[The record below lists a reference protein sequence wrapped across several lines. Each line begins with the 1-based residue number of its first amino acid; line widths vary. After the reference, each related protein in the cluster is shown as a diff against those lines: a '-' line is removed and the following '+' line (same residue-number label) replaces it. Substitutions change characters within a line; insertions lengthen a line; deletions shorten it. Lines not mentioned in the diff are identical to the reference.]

1 MSGRS
6 PPLYC
11 TLTLIAMQGCNV
23 NLKAASIFSYPVVSK
38 SSFTSFLFLTLTEF
52 RSITKNTSISFFTFL
67 LASFCKFVIL
77 HPSRFFSISFL
88 FTVDVPIYRP
98 VVARPKRTGK
108 QGKPVNRY
116 TGENAR
122 TCTKRADVSPQTSI
136 WRVCVSPA
144 VVVACNYS
152 IISARVCNTAV
163 HRRQQFSYDSS
174 ALSAQAGVHSIGTV
188 PKT

>member
-1 MSGRS
+1 MIREE
-6 PPLYC
+6 LYY
-11 TLTLIAMQGCNV
+11 MV
-23 NLKAASIFSYPVVSK
+23 NYHVLFVAL
-38 SSFTSFLFLTLTEF
+38 LFLNSMDRKETHGL
-52 RSITKNTSISFFTFL
+52 RQRTKVRI
-67 LASFCKFVIL
+67 
-77 HPSRFFSISFL
+77 
-88 FTVDVPIYRP
+88 TVDVPIYRP

-108 QGKPVNRY
+108 QGKPINRY
-116 TGENAR
+116 TGMYRYTRENAR
-122 TCTKRADVSPQTSI
+122 TCTRRADVSPQTSI

-163 HRRQQFSYDSS
+163 HRRQQLSNDSS

>member
-1 MSGRS
+1 MANFWMTVGS
-6 PPLYC
+6 PHLHTDDRVRR
-11 TLTLIAMQGCNV
+11 TLCRQ
-23 NLKAASIFSYPVVSK
+23 
-38 SSFTSFLFLTLTEF
+38 
-52 RSITKNTSISFFTFL
+52 
-67 LASFCKFVIL
+67 
-77 HPSRFFSISFL
+77 H
-88 FTVDVPIYRP
+88 TVDVPIYRP

-122 TCTKRADVSPQTSI
+122 TCTRRADVSPQTSI

-152 IISARVCNTAV
+152 IICARVCNTAV

-174 ALSAQAGVHSIGTV
+174 ALSAQAGVHSIGVVVLSLSWHNSPAAHGMVCRQVLAAARNTQRV
-188 PKT
+188 MLCCVQQRVWE

>member
-1 MSGRS
+1 MSNR
-6 PPLYC
+6 
-11 TLTLIAMQGCNV
+11 LTRDGT
-23 NLKAASIFSYPVVSK
+23 AADLSRETSFSGADEDRKSVIFS
-38 SSFTSFLFLTLTEF
+38 
-52 RSITKNTSISFFTFL
+52 TFL
-67 LASFCKFVIL
+67 AYTLLYIFPCSADRERDWLPPCKVVFSGGQSVQSM
-77 HPSRFFSISFL
+77 SRF
-88 FTVDVPIYRP
+88 TGP

-122 TCTKRADVSPQTSI
+122 TCTRRSDVSPQTSI

-163 HRRQQFSYDSS
+163 HRRQLAVQLRQQCFKCTSRS
-174 ALSAQAGVHSIGTV
+174 ALDWNSSKNMKCLSLFITRSIA
-188 PKT
+188 

>member
-1 MSGRS
+1 MVFYIVSG
-6 PPLYC
+6 
-11 TLTLIAMQGCNV
+11 
-23 NLKAASIFSYPVVSK
+23 
-38 SSFTSFLFLTLTEF
+38 LFLL
-52 RSITKNTSISFFTFL
+52 FFWCPCM
-67 LASFCKFVIL
+67 AI
-77 HPSRFFSISFL
+77 
-88 FTVDVPIYRP
+88 TVDVPLYRP

-108 QGKPVNRY
+108 QGKPVYRHVPVNRYLFTGTCRY

-122 TCTKRADVSPQTSI
+122 TCTRRADVSPQTSI

-152 IISARVCNTAV
+152 IISARACNTAV

-188 PKT
+188 PIT

>member
-1 MSGRS
+1 MRATRRQGVLGVVRCATRPSSRVRARVPPVQHLFRGGYKSGLHAFKL
-6 PPLYC
+6 PNN
-11 TLTLIAMQGCNV
+11 NV
-23 NLKAASIFSYPVVSK
+23 LRGEKIGENNSA
-38 SSFTSFLFLTLTEF
+38 T
-52 RSITKNTSISFFTFL
+52 
-67 LASFCKFVIL
+67 
-77 HPSRFFSISFL
+77 

-108 QGKPVNRY
+108 QGKPVNWYLFTGTCRY

-122 TCTKRADVSPQTSI
+122 TCTRRADVSPQTSI

>member
-1 MSGRS
+1 MDS
-6 PPLYC
+6 C
-11 TLTLIAMQGCNV
+11 T
-23 NLKAASIFSYPVVSK
+23 FSVLGSLLLPR
-38 SSFTSFLFLTLTEF
+38 TF
-52 RSITKNTSISFFTFL
+52 RYESL
-67 LASFCKFVIL
+67 LLGTDDLSEW
-77 HPSRFFSISFL
+77 

-98 VVARPKRTGK
+98 VEARPKRTGK

-116 TGENAR
+116 TGENTR
-122 TCTKRADVSPQTSI
+122 TCTRRADASPQTSI

>member
-1 MSGRS
+1 M
-6 PPLYC
+6 C
-11 TLTLIAMQGCNV
+11 A
-23 NLKAASIFSYPVVSK
+23 
-38 SSFTSFLFLTLTEF
+38 
-52 RSITKNTSISFFTFL
+52 
-67 LASFCKFVIL
+67 
-77 HPSRFFSISFL
+77 
-88 FTVDVPIYRP
+88 VDVRIYRP

-122 TCTKRADVSPQTSI
+122 TCTRKADVSPQTSI

-144 VVVACNYS
+144 VVVAYNYS

-174 ALSAQAGVHSIGTV
+174 ALSAQAGEHSIGTV
-188 PKT
+188 PKTWFADAVDFLVVIRILRMGRSRRIPGW

>member
-1 MSGRS
+1 M
-6 PPLYC
+6 
-11 TLTLIAMQGCNV
+11 
-23 NLKAASIFSYPVVSK
+23 NLMKY
-38 SSFTSFLFLTLTEF
+38 
-52 RSITKNTSISFFTFL
+52 
-67 LASFCKFVIL
+67 
-77 HPSRFFSISFL
+77 
-88 FTVDVPIYRP
+88 TVDVPIYRP

-122 TCTKRADVSPQTSI
+122 TCTRRADVSPQTSI

-163 HRRQQFSYDSS
+163 HRRQQFSHDSS
-174 ALSAQAGVHSIGTV
+174 ALSAQAGVYSIDWNSSKNMKCLSLFITRSIA
-188 PKT
+188 